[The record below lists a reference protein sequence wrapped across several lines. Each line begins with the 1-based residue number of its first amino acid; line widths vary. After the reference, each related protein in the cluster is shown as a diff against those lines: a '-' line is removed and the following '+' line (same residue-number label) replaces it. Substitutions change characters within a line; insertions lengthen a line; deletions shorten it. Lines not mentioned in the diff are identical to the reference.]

1 MQTRQRIFVQTQGG
15 LGNQLFQFNFAH
27 EVALKFPNV
36 TVYLID
42 GAVQGDRDYALEK
55 FLNSCSHLS
64 ENWRSSRIGK
74 QYIRL
79 LYGFKRRWPS
89 RLENRYAITAPL
101 TPFDEYSYLNQLISN
116 SKSRNIYIRG
126 DYINKKVPISPCLIE
141 EFGRFKSQ
149 NVDEE
154 ENSFEVVIHIRRGDY
169 LMHSNYGPLGLEYFE
184 KILLDLPSSYKVLIH
199 TDDAKY
205 VTENLKVKQ
214 YTKILGAEHS
224 PLELITDA
232 SFAHFFIGSNS
243 TLSWWAATN
252 LALNGGS
259 SHPKI
264 IMPKLWFRNQIKTN
278 YELLSHSW
286 TLEEPIWV

>member
-1 MQTRQRIFVQTQGG
+1 LQTRQRIFVQTQGG

-27 EVALKFPNV
+27 DVALKFPNA

-42 GAVQGDRDYALEK
+42 GAVQGDRNYALEK

-74 QYIRL
+74 QHVRL
-79 LYGFKRRWPS
+79 LYGFKRRRPNW
-89 RLENRYAITAPL
+89 LENRYTIAAPL
-101 TPFDEYSYLNQLISN
+101 TPFDDNSHLNQLISN

-126 DYINKKVPISPCLIE
+126 DYINKNIPISPCLIE
-141 EFGRFKSQ
+141 EFDKFKGQ
-149 NVDEE
+149 NAAAE
-154 ENSFEVVIHIRRGDY
+154 ENGFEVVIHIRRGDY
-169 LMHSNYGPLGLEYFE
+169 LMNSNYGPLGLEYYE

-199 TDDAKY
+199 TDDASY
-205 VTENLKVKQ
+205 VAENLKVRQ
-214 YTKILGAEHS
+214 YTKILGEENS
-224 PLELITDA
+224 PLELIKDA
-232 SFAHFFIGSNS
+232 SFARYFIGSNS

-252 LALNGGS
+252 LDLNREIS
-259 SHPKI
+259 DPKI

-286 TLEEPIWV
+286 SLEEPIWA

>member
-1 MQTRQRIFVQTQGG
+1 LQTEQRIFVQTQGG

-42 GAVQGDRDYALEK
+42 GAVQGDREYSLQK
-55 FLNSCSHLS
+55 FLNSCTHLS
-64 ENWRSSRIGK
+64 ENWRSGWIGK
-74 QYIRL
+74 QHVRL
-79 LYGFKRRWPS
+79 LYGFKRRRPNW
-89 RLENRYAITAPL
+89 LENKYTITTPL
-101 TPFDEYSYLNQLISN
+101 TPFDDSSYLDRLIYN

-126 DYINKKVPISPCLIE
+126 DYINKSIPISSCLIK
-141 EFGRFKSQ
+141 EFERFESQ
-149 NVDEE
+149 NVDA
-154 ENSFEVVIHIRRGDY
+154 ENNRFEIVIHIRRGDY
-169 LMHSNYGPLGLEYFE
+169 LMHSNYGPLGLEYYE
-184 KILLDLPSSYKVLIH
+184 KILLNLPSSHKVLIH
-199 TDDAKY
+199 TDDASY
-205 VTENLKVKQ
+205 VAENLKVRQ

-224 PLELITDA
+224 PLELIKDA

-252 LALNGGS
+252 LELNGES
-259 SHPKI
+259 SHPII

-286 TLEEPIWV
+286 SLEEPIWA